1 MGASASNPFWNW
13 RAEGFL
19 QPPSLVTT
27 SRRLALFR
35 VWGGT
40 ASEMGSPSRPGV
52 CMSFHQPKSRREAEG
67 LYSVFEW
74 GNTCR
79 FVTPFLLLP
88 GARLYVGKAHPGDFY
103 NAGLGNPG
111 SQVFV
116 ETGDDARVRAQ
127 GWTSS
132 GLDR

>member
-1 MGASASNPFWNW
+1 
-13 RAEGFL
+13 
-19 QPPSLVTT
+19 
-27 SRRLALFR
+27 
-35 VWGGT
+35 
-40 ASEMGSPSRPGV
+40 
-52 CMSFHQPKSRREAEG
+52 MSFHQPKSRREAEG